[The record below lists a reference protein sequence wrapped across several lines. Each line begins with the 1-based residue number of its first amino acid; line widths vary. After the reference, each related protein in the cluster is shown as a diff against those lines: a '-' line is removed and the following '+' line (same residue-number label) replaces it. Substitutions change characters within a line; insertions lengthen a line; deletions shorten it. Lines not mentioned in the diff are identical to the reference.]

1 MISIFPLSVLN
12 MVNNVHVA
20 ILGKDTAD
28 SGKTWKSFTIIL
40 MMKFFA
46 GLFPIL
52 VAMAVSNLVTVLK
65 YTGLIS
71 FFLCFLVPILLHIR
85 SQWVCKKTFQ
95 KALHSKYYALLDKS
109 ADGVQPDTG
118 ERSKLMLSSKS
129 NIKPSDLYLTP
140 YSNIF
145 SHWLMVVVTG
155 LVCTILFALTI
166 VSFFFHPKK

>member
-1 MISIFPLSVLN
+1 MDVISIFPLSVLN

-28 SGKTWKSFTIIL
+28 SGKTWKSFIIIL
-40 MMKFFA
+40 LMKFFT
-46 GLFPIL
+46 GLLPIL

-71 FFLCFLVPILLHIR
+71 FFQCFLVPILLHIR

-95 KALHSKYYALLDKS
+95 KVLHTKYQDNS
-109 ADGVQPDTG
+109 AGEDDTG
-118 ERSKLMLSSKS
+118 EKSELISSSKTT
-129 NIKPSDLYLTP
+129 IKPKDLYMTP

-145 SHWLMVVVTG
+145 SHWPTVVVTS
-155 LVCTILFALTI
+155 LVCIVLFALTI
-166 VSFFFHPKK
+166 VSFFFHPQK